1 MTNDPINSYREFNED
16 DPRFQVRILA
26 VRLDAL
32 TKEKEALE
40 ERTKESEA
48 KIAKR
53 EKDLEDRIEAIE
65 RSLGKGAGILI
76 GLATVGTVGGVLMAW
91 GKTIFAPWIRS

>member
-1 MTNDPINSYREFNED
+1 MANDPIESYLEFNED

-26 VRLDAL
+26 MRLDAL

-40 ERTKESEA
+40 
-48 KIAKR
+48 KR
-53 EKDLEDRIEAIE
+53 EKDLENRMEAIE

-76 GLATVGTVGGVLMAW
+76 GLATVGTVGGILMAW

>member
-1 MTNDPINSYREFNED
+1 MNDPIQGYREFDES

-26 VRLDAL
+26 LRVDAL
-32 TKEKEALE
+32 TKEKEEIEIKAKELE
-40 ERTKESEA
+40 IRIS
-48 KIAKR
+48 KR
-53 EKDLEDRIEAIE
+53 EKELEDRVEAIE

-91 GKTIFAPWIRS
+91 GKTIFAPWIRQ